1 MAPCPSRVP
10 GRPRSAE
17 PRDGPLA
24 SRRPWHDANT
34 TGPRRTAPTGGERTT
49 TLYENLLMMFLAA
62 GFIAAAALVV
72 GALLGPKRTTD
83 DLLEA
88 YESGIPATGTAR
100 ERFPVHFYLVA
111 MLFIVFDIETAFFFP
126 LAVRF
131 GMAPQFLFVQAIL
144 FVAILG
150 VAYVYVLRK
159 GVLRWK

>member
-1 MAPCPSRVP
+1 
-10 GRPRSAE
+10 
-17 PRDGPLA
+17 
-24 SRRPWHDANT
+24 
-34 TGPRRTAPTGGERTT
+34 
-49 TLYENLLMMFLAA
+49 LYENLLMMFLAA

-72 GALLGPKRTTD
+72 GALLGPKRASPE
-83 DLLEA
+83 LLEP
-88 YESGIPATGTAR
+88 YESGIPATGSAR

-144 FVAILG
+144 FVLILG

>member
-1 MAPCPSRVP
+1 
-10 GRPRSAE
+10 
-17 PRDGPLA
+17 
-24 SRRPWHDANT
+24 
-34 TGPRRTAPTGGERTT
+34 
-49 TLYENLLMMFLAA
+49 LYENLLMMFLAA
-62 GFIAAAALVV
+62 GFIGAAALVV
-72 GALLGPKRTTD
+72 GALLGPKKSTSVM
-83 DLLEA
+83 LA
-88 YESGIPATGTAR
+88 PYESGVPASGSAR

-131 GMAPQFLFVQAIL
+131 GMAPEFLFVQAVI

>member
-1 MAPCPSRVP
+1 
-10 GRPRSAE
+10 
-17 PRDGPLA
+17 
-24 SRRPWHDANT
+24 
-34 TGPRRTAPTGGERTT
+34 
-49 TLYENLLMMFLAA
+49 LYENLLMMFLAA

-72 GALLGPKRTTD
+72 GALFGPKRSTD

-88 YESGIPATGTAR
+88 YESGIPATGSAR

-131 GMAPQFLFVQAIL
+131 GAAPQFLFVQAIL